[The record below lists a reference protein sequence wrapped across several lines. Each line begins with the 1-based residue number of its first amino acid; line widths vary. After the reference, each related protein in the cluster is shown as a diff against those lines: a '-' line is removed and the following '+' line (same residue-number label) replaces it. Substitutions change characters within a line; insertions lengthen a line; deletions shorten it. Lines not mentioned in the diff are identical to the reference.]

1 MNKIV
6 EAVKEGRKIE
16 TKDLISVV
24 NDFLAPVY
32 ILLSSFLYFFIG

>member
-16 TKDLISVV
+16 TKDLFSVV
-24 NDFLAPVY
+24 NDFYLTTL
-32 ILLSSFLYFFIG
+32 ICKLQ